1 MSEISWKVLNLTV
14 YFIHGLKWENIY
26 EEDMYTS
33 LEVLNME
40 KTMTYCVDNPDPG
53 LGQAQK

>member
-1 MSEISWKVLNLTV
+1 
-14 YFIHGLKWENIY
+14 
-26 EEDMYTS
+26 MYTS
-33 LEVLNME
+33 LEVLNIE

>member
-1 MSEISWKVLNLTV
+1 LTV
-14 YFIHGLKWENIY
+14 YFIHGLKRENIY

-33 LEVLNME
+33 LGVLNIE
-40 KTMTYCVDNPDPG
+40 KTMTYGVDNPDPG